1 MAQLAAAAQMTDRPT
16 RGPSPYAS
24 PSAESW
30 VVCSGLSC
38 ADFHDK
44 ARVYLRLQPRRA
56 GLCPRIRLPE
66 QLLVASR
73 RESRT
78 HLALGTFRGPWS
90 GMGGNGV
97 RGLWKEGYSRGEAAF
112 SLRVGS

>member
-56 GLCPRIRLPE
+56 GLCPRIRLPW

-73 RESRT
+73 ERVT
-78 HLALGTFRGPWS
+78 HAPHWELYAALGRERVA
-90 GMGGNGV
+90 MG
-97 RGLWKEGYSRGEAAF
+97 
-112 SLRVGS
+112 